1 MAKLQVT
8 YDGSQ
13 HCTALKQPQG
23 KTVAMDCPY
32 SGKGEE
38 LSPMNMVGS
47 GLASCMLISMGTLAM
62 RDKIDIKG
70 TSVDVEIEHS
80 KKRIESINL
89 VFNMVQ
95 AYSKE
100 ERQKLE
106 HAAGLCPIKSS
117 FHPETSISVEYKYP
131 ERKIDT
137 LPNTAL
143 HAS

>member
-8 YDGSQ
+8 YDGFQ

-23 KTVAMDCPY
+23 KTVAVDCPY

-47 GLASCMLISMGTLAM
+47 GLASCMLISMGTLAT
-62 RDKIDIKG
+62 RNKIDING
-70 TSVDVEIEHS
+70 TCVDVEIEHS

-89 VFNMVQ
+89 VFNMAQ
-95 AYSKE
+95 AYSQE

-106 HAAGLCPIKSS
+106 KAAGLCPIKSS
-117 FHPETSISVEYKYP
+117 FHPEISISVEYKYP
-131 ERKIDT
+131 E
-137 LPNTAL
+137 
-143 HAS
+143 

>member
-13 HCTALKQPQG
+13 HCTALKQPQD
-23 KTVAMDCPY
+23 KTVAIDCPY

-38 LSPMNMVGS
+38 LSPINMVGS
-47 GLASCMLISMGTLAM
+47 GLASCMLISMGTLAI

-106 HAAGLCPIKSS
+106 KAAGLCPIKSS
-117 FHPETSISVEYKYP
+117 FHPETAISIEYKYP
-131 ERKIDT
+131 E
-137 LPNTAL
+137 
-143 HAS
+143 